1 MKFLAIILF
10 INLFFSCKQKQDEN
24 QDNTLAPLDKLIAG
38 NEKFV
43 SGHPAHPHE
52 TLNRIKELKEGQHP
66 FVVLVSCSDSR
77 IPPEL
82 IFDQGLGDGF
92 FDTYSRQY
100 NRRL

>member
-1 MKFLAIILF
+1 MKFFAIIL
-10 INLFFSCKQKQDEN
+10 ITTLFFSCRQKQEAN

-38 NEKFV
+38 NEKFA

-52 TLNRIKELKEGQHP
+52 TTNRIKELKEGQHP

-82 IFDQGLGDGF
+82 IFDQGLGDVF
-92 FDTYSRQY
+92 QY
-100 NRRL
+100 EQQAM